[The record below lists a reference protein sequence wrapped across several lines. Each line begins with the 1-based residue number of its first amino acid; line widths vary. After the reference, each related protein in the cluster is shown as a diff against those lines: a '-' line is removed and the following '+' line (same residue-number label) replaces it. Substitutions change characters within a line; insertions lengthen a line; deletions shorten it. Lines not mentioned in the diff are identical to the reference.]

1 MCILLSF
8 LASSSCCMRCL
19 VALGGVL
26 FQATAWKMC
35 WGALRTFRSRPVGFI
50 STVFSS
56 FDFLA
61 HVPLSDTKPTFV
73 HSTLFTK
80 KKTSC
85 KHGARKTSATCPKR
99 TARRRTQDHLAPGRS
114 CGSLFMHRMN
124 WCFRH
129 MNDKLVLQIR
139 SFFASPVLHH
149 AGAARKMMSSDT
161 TLVARQA
168 NKKPIWE

>member
-1 MCILLSF
+1 MNVSKASSTCSSRRPLTLTVKLFPTGFSLVTNSKHHYPCHLLRPRSSNVFLEVCILLSF

-35 WGALRTFRSRPVGFI
+35 CGALRTFRSRPVGFI

-80 KKTSC
+80 KK
-85 KHGARKTSATCPKR
+85 
-99 TARRRTQDHLAPGRS
+99 
-114 CGSLFMHRMN
+114 N
-124 WCFRH
+124 
-129 MNDKLVLQIR
+129 VLQTWCAKNISNVSQAFCSASDSR
-139 SFFASPVLHH
+139 S
-149 AGAARKMMSSDT
+149 SSS
-161 TLVARQA
+161 R
-168 NKKPIWE
+168 